1 MSRKLIHDLE
11 AVVEVSAG
19 TPSRIGR
26 LNIGLP
32 IRAKELQAPIE
43 QKEDILEGLRKQR
56 NIFLASNQDVLL
68 PLLPDGH
75 RIYGFLGRADT
86 SLQVDIS
93 TQGVSRVDIQRK
105 KVI

>member
-1 MSRKLIHDLE
+1 MSRKLIHVLE
-11 AVVEVSAG
+11 AVVEVSPG

-32 IRAKELQAPIE
+32 IRAKEPPPPIE

-56 NIFLASNQDVLL
+56 DIFLAAYQDVLL

-75 RIYGFLGRADT
+75 RIYEHSWGEQIRPYK
-86 SLQVDIS
+86 SIS
-93 TQGVSRVDIQRK
+93 QPKR
-105 KVI
+105 